1 MHGMSS
7 AAASVSDFLR
17 FSPRRE
23 LLLGAALTAAFA
35 ALVLAFGPAPGDAPV
50 HLYRTFLVRDG
61 ALVWDNFWYSG
72 TYPLASYS
80 LLYYLPAALVG
91 NLPLV
96 FFAAVASTV
105 LFASIA
111 LRQWGTAA
119 LWPSRVRRPGRGA
132 DVHRALRVLA
142 RLHGDAR
149 HAQVAA
155 AAATVARGRPRRAH
169 GRVQPAR
176 LRLPLPHRRCVGSLA
191 RADRAP
197 APLVRGGPGGR
208 GRHRGADARPL
219 PGRGRRCL
227 PVPLDRLC
235 RGSRRHDARRP
246 PRQEGSRSRAA
257 RRVLCAL
264 GARERRR
271 LRRAVA
277 ARGQLDAAE
286 RLHLSRHAPHGEPRR
301 LPAAASRRAR

>member
-1 MHGMSS
+1 MHAMSS

-119 LWPSRVRRPGRGA
+119 LWPSRVFG
-132 DVHRALRVLA
+132 VLA
-142 RLHGDAR
+142 AAPMFTGLYAYSLGFTTMLATLKLLQLRRLSP
-149 HAQVAA
+149 
-155 AAATVARGRPRRAH
+155 RPLPPRAH
-169 GRVQPAR
+169 RRVQPAR
-176 LRLPLPHRRCVGSLA
+176 LRLPLPHRGGVRRLTG
-191 RADRAP
+191 ADRAP
-197 APLVRGGPGGR
+197 PPLVRARSGGR
-208 GRHRGADARPL
+208 GQHRGAHAR
-219 PGRGRRCL
+219 
-227 PVPLDRLC
+227 
-235 RGSRRHDARRP
+235 
-246 PRQEGSRSRAA
+246 
-257 RRVLCAL
+257 
-264 GARERRR
+264 
-271 LRRAVA
+271 
-277 ARGQLDAAE
+277 
-286 RLHLSRHAPHGEPRR
+286 
-301 LPAAASRRAR
+301 